1 METIDSAPWRKS
13 SYSGTGGGSCVEAAD
28 MGDCILVRDTTDRG
42 GVVLSISPD
51 AWLRLTGTLR

>member
-28 MGDCILVRDTTDRG
+28 MEGRILVRDTADRG
-42 GVVLSISPD
+42 GVVLSLSPN
-51 AWLRLTGTLR
+51 AWCRLTDTLR

>member
-28 MGDCILVRDTTDRG
+28 LADSILVRDTTDRG

-51 AWLRLTGTLR
+51 AWHRFTATLR